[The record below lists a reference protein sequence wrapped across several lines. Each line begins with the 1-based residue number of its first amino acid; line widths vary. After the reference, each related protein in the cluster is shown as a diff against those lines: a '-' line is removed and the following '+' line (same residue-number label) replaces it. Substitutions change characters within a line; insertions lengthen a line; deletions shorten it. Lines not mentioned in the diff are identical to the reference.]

1 MFLAPVKSLLA
12 STTIALE
19 AATVPAVTPSI
30 VSSSASLISAEP
42 ITKLV
47 PVIVVPVIAAALDPP
62 IIAPSTVPPF
72 ISAVSATKL
81 SMLAVPSINKF
92 LHSCEELPKSYESS
106 SSGIMF
112 ESTSA
117 PKTTLSV
124 AASPIVIVPPLKV
137 VVPVTVKLPPTATLP
152 VVVTESM

>member
-1 MFLAPVKSLLA
+1 MFLAPVKSLLL

-30 VSSSASLISAEP
+30 VSSSASFISAEP

-72 ISAVSATKL
+72 ISAVSATRL

-92 LHSCEELPKSYESS
+92 LHCCEELPKS
-106 SSGIMF
+106 
-112 ESTSA
+112 
-117 PKTTLSV
+117 
-124 AASPIVIVPPLKV
+124 
-137 VVPVTVKLPPTATLP
+137 
-152 VVVTESM
+152 